1 MSTFILT
8 NPLPATHPAPA
19 PRTRKGFFR
28 PIAEFLD
35 GIRLARAMAHRYDV
49 LSAMSDAELAR
60 RGIKREDIPRIAV
73 NGAR

>member
-1 MSTFILT
+1 MTTFILT
-8 NPLPATHPAPA
+8 NRLPGTRPAPT
-19 PRTRKGFFR
+19 PQTRKGFFR
-28 PIAEFLD
+28 AIAEFLD

-60 RGIKREDIPRIAV
+60 HGIKREDIPRIAV

>member
-1 MSTFILT
+1 MTAFLLT
-8 NPLPATHPAPA
+8 NPLPRTRPAPA
-19 PRTRKGFFR
+19 PQTRKGFFR
-28 PIAEFLD
+28 PIVEFLD